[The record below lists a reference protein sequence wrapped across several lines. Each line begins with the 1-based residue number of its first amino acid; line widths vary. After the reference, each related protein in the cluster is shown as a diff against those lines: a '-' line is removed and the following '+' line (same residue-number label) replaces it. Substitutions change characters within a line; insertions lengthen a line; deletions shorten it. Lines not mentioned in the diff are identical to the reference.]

1 MKPKLKILIVDNQ
14 KINRKILSRLLSDFY
29 EIIEADNGRAALATL
44 RSQKGT
50 ISAVLLDPIMPIM
63 NGYDVLKEMS
73 KNSEMAA
80 IPVIVISQDNKEDS
94 EIKALQM
101 GARDFISTPYNP
113 KILRRRLSNLIELY
127 ESNLCIG
134 HIERDTLTGVYTKDA
149 FYRHATEILG
159 ANPTTPYTL
168 VATDIEHF
176 KLVND
181 SFGSTTGDEL
191 LQYIAKIL
199 QHDSR
204 QLHGIC
210 ARHSEDHFM
219 ILVPKC
225 ADDENMHSFIDAT
238 QKELRQFPL
247 NMKISLKFGVY
258 LIKNLQTPVPIMCDR
273 AILAAE
279 SVKGH
284 YEKSYAYYDDS
295 IRQRLLREQQIID
308 EMKSSLEKNRFQVF
322 LQPKYDLTNEKI
334 AGAEA
339 LVRWT
344 HPKLGA
350 LSPGEFIPPFEHTG
364 FITEL
369 DEYVWNHTCEILEN
383 WNQKG
388 LPHIQ
393 VSVNVSRK
401 DIYQENLPKIIWNIV
416 KQHELEPS
424 QLHLEITE
432 TAYTENAE
440 QLISVVNELKKIG
453 FLIEMDDFG
462 TGYSSLNMLSEL
474 PIDIL
479 KLDMRFMN
487 SIKNG
492 ALQKNKHNI
501 LEFIISLAKWI
512 NLQVVAEG
520 VENKEQADFLCK
532 LGCNYA
538 QGYYYA
544 KPMPVNEFTK
554 LLNDSD
560 IEIPLIPPSCE

>member
-14 KINRKILSRLLSDFY
+14 KINRKILSRFLSDFY
-29 EIIEADNGRAALATL
+29 EIIEADNGRSALATL
-44 RSQKGT
+44 RSQKGA

-63 NGYDVLKEMS
+63 NGYDVLREMS
-73 KNSEMAA
+73 KDPKMAA
-80 IPVIVISQDNKEDS
+80 IPVIVISQDNKQDS

-149 FYRHATEILG
+149 FYRHATEILSS
-159 ANPTTPYTL
+159 NPAKPYIL
-168 VATDIEHF
+168 VATDIERF

-181 SFGSTTGDEL
+181 SFGSATGDEL

-199 QHDSR
+199 QHASL

-219 ILVPKC
+219 ILIPKST
-225 ADDENMHSFIDAT
+225 DDGNMHSFIEAA
-238 QKELRQFPL
+238 QKELKQFPL

-258 LIKNLQTPVPIMCDR
+258 LIENLQTPIPIMCDR
-273 AILAAE
+273 AILAVE
-279 SVKGH
+279 SAKGH
-284 YEKSYAYYDDS
+284 YEKSCAYYDDS

-308 EMKSSLEKNRFQVF
+308 EMKSSLEKNRFEVF
-322 LQPKYDLTNEKI
+322 LQPKYDLSNEKI
-334 AGAEA
+334 VGAES

-350 LSPGEFIPPFEHTG
+350 LTPGEFIPLFEHTG

-369 DEYVWNHTCEILEN
+369 DKYVWNRTCEILEN
-383 WNQKG
+383 WNQNG

-401 DIYQENLPKIIWNIV
+401 DIYQENLPEIIWNIV
-416 KQHELEPS
+416 KKHGLQPS

-479 KLDMRFMN
+479 KLDMRFMK
-487 SIKNG
+487 IG
-492 ALQKNKHNI
+492 RAH
-501 LEFIISLAKWI
+501 
-512 NLQVVAEG
+512 V
-520 VENKEQADFLCK
+520 
-532 LGCNYA
+532 
-538 QGYYYA
+538 
-544 KPMPVNEFTK
+544 
-554 LLNDSD
+554 
-560 IEIPLIPPSCE
+560 

>member
-14 KINRKILSRLLSDFY
+14 KINRKILSRFLSDFY
-29 EIIEADNGRAALATL
+29 EIIEADNGRSALTTL

-63 NGYDVLKEMS
+63 NGYDVLRAMS
-73 KNSEMAA
+73 KDPQMAA
-80 IPVIVISQDNKEDS
+80 IPVIVISQDNKQDS

-149 FYRHATEILG
+149 FYRHATEILSSS
-159 ANPTTPYTL
+159 PTKPYIL
-168 VATDIEHF
+168 VATDIERF

-199 QHDSR
+199 QHASL

-219 ILVPKC
+219 ILIPKST
-225 ADDENMHSFIDAT
+225 DDGNLHSFIEAA
-238 QKELRQFPL
+238 QKELKQFPL

-258 LIKNLQTPVPIMCDR
+258 LIENLQTPIPIMCDR
-273 AILAAE
+273 AILAVE
-279 SVKGH
+279 SAKGH
-284 YEKSYAYYDDS
+284 YEKSCAYYDDS

-308 EMKSSLEKNRFQVF
+308 EMKSSLEKNRFEVF
-322 LQPKYDLTNEKI
+322 LQPKYDLSNEKI
-334 AGAEA
+334 VGAES

-350 LSPGEFIPPFEHTG
+350 LTPGEFIPLFEHTG

-369 DEYVWNHTCEILEN
+369 DKYVWNRTCEILEN
-383 WNQKG
+383 WNQNG

-401 DIYQENLPKIIWNIV
+401 DIYQENLPEIIWNIV
-416 KQHELEPS
+416 KKHGLQPS

-487 SIKNG
+487 SIKKG

-501 LEFIISLAKWI
+501 LEFIIKLAKWI

-520 VENKEQADFLCK
+520 VEKKGQVDFLRK

-544 KPMPVNEFTK
+544 KPMPVDEFTK
-554 LLNDSD
+554 LLNNSNV
-560 IEIPLIPPSCE
+560 EIPSLPHGCE

>member
-14 KINRKILSRLLSDFY
+14 KINRKILSRFLSDFY
-29 EIIEADNGRAALATL
+29 EIIEADNGRSALTTL

-63 NGYDVLKEMS
+63 NGYDVLRAMS
-73 KNSEMAA
+73 KDPQMAA
-80 IPVIVISQDNKEDS
+80 IPVIVISQDNKQDS

-149 FYRHATEILG
+149 FYRHATEILSSS
-159 ANPTTPYTL
+159 PTKPYIL
-168 VATDIEHF
+168 VATDIERF

-181 SFGSTTGDEL
+181 SFGSATGDEL

-199 QHDSR
+199 QHASL

-219 ILVPKC
+219 ILIPKST
-225 ADDENMHSFIDAT
+225 DDGNLHSFIEAA
-238 QKELRQFPL
+238 QKELKQFPL

-258 LIKNLQTPVPIMCDR
+258 LIENLQTPIPIMCDR
-273 AILAAE
+273 AILAVE
-279 SVKGH
+279 SAKGH
-284 YEKSYAYYDDS
+284 YEKSCAYYDDS

-308 EMKSSLEKNRFQVF
+308 EMKSSLEKNRFEVF
-322 LQPKYDLTNEKI
+322 LQPKYDLSNEKI
-334 AGAEA
+334 VGAES

-350 LSPGEFIPPFEHTG
+350 LTPGEFIPLFEHTG

-369 DEYVWNHTCEILEN
+369 DKYVWNRTCEILEN
-383 WNQKG
+383 WNQNG

-401 DIYQENLPKIIWNIV
+401 DIYQENLPEIIWNIV
-416 KQHELEPS
+416 KKHGLQPS

-487 SIKNG
+487 SIKKG

-501 LEFIISLAKWI
+501 LEFIIKLAKWI

-520 VENKEQADFLCK
+520 VEKKGQVDFLRK

-544 KPMPVNEFTK
+544 KPMPVDEFTK
-554 LLNDSD
+554 LLNHSNV
-560 IEIPLIPPSCE
+560 EIPSLPHGCE